1 MTQRRTV
8 ESVASGTL
16 GTALLVAAF
25 VVLLRADVPP
35 LAVMTWAVV
44 ALVAVYAFLTR
55 YRPSTLGEA
64 VREGLL
70 LAVGQ
75 TAALHGVLWA
85 LEGAAAAPMLNPV
98 LRHLVAFALLD
109 VGTLVTATML
119 GRWFPHRPSGTRR

>member
-1 MTQRRTV
+1 MTPRRTL

-25 VVLLRADVPP
+25 VIILRAEVPAVAV
-35 LAVMTWAVV
+35 LAWAVV
-44 ALVAVYAFLTR
+44 ALVAVFAFLSR
-55 YRPSTLGEA
+55 YRPSTLAEA

-70 LAVGQ
+70 LALGQ

-85 LEGAAAAPMLNPV
+85 LEGPAAAPTLVQV
-98 LRHLVAFALLD
+98 LRHAVALALLD
-109 VGTLVTATML
+109 VGTLATAALL